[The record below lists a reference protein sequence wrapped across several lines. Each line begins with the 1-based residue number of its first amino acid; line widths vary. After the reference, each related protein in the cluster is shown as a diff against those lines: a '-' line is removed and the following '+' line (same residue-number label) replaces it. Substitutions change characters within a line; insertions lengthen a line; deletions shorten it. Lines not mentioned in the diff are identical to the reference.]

1 LVLHAIRSRR
11 KAEREASLCFSNR
24 LYVNDYLTEILEL
37 PSDQILGNGWTKAL
51 HPDDRKSVWEEWQ
64 IDAQSGHD
72 FERDYRVLTPTK
84 ELRLLHVRAKAMRTT
99 TNQIIGLIG
108 TAEDITKRRLAET
121 ELAQARDAA
130 LESARLKSEFLAN
143 MSHEIRTPMNAVIGM
158 SNLLLDTDLTPEQS
172 EFAETVRSS
181 GHTDARYG
189 RLGARSSNGI

>member
-1 LVLHAIRSRR
+1 
-11 KAEREASLCFSNR
+11 
-24 LYVNDYLTEILEL
+24 
-37 PSDQILGNGWTKAL
+37 
-51 HPDDRKSVWEEWQ
+51 
-64 IDAQSGHD
+64 
-72 FERDYRVLTPTK
+72 
-84 ELRLLHVRAKAMRTT
+84 LLHVRAKAMRTT

-158 SNLLLDTDLTPEQS
+158 SDLLLDTDLTPEQS